1 LLGGQEESN
10 MAVVQF
16 TIVPLGTG
24 TTSLSAY
31 VAQVHKA
38 LEESGV
44 KHSLTPMGTV
54 LEGPLDELL
63 AVIRQVHELPFSAG
77 SQRVM
82 TLINIDDRRDKTGT
96 IEQKLKSVH
105 DKL

>member
-1 LLGGQEESN
+1 

-24 TTSLSAY
+24 STSLSAY
-31 VAQVHKA
+31 VAQVHKV
-38 LEESGV
+38 LEDSGV
-44 KHSLTPMGTV
+44 KNTLTPMGTV

-63 AVIRQVHELPFSAG
+63 AVIRRMHELPFLAG

-82 TLINIDDRRDKTGT
+82 TLINIDDRRDKTST
-96 IEQKLKSVH
+96 MEQKLQSVR

>member
-1 LLGGQEESN
+1 

-24 TTSLSAY
+24 ATSLSAY

-38 LEESGV
+38 LDESGV
-44 KHSLTPMGTV
+44 KHTLTPMGTV
-54 LEGPLDELL
+54 LEGPLDDLL
-63 AVIRQVHELPFSAG
+63 AVIRKMHELPFLAG
-77 SQRVM
+77 SKRVM

-96 IEQKLKSVH
+96 MEQKLKSVH

>member
-1 LLGGQEESN
+1 

-24 TTSLSAY
+24 STSLSSY
-31 VAQVHKA
+31 VAAVHRM
-38 LEESGV
+38 LDQSGV
-44 KHSLTPMGTV
+44 KNSLTPMGTV

-63 AVIRQVHELPFSAG
+63 AVIRKMHELPFDAG
-77 SQRVM
+77 AQRVM
-82 TLINIDDRRDKTGT
+82 TLINIDGRRDKKGS
-96 IEQKLKSVH
+96 IEQKLTSVT